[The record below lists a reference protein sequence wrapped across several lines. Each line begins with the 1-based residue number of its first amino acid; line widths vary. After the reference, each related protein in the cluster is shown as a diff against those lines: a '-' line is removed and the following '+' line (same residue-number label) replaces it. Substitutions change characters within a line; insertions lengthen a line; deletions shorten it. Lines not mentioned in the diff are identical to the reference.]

1 MKRTK
6 IISAFV
12 ATAAIAFTANAHE
25 HGHEH
30 HGHGHTHGHEHGH
43 GHHAQVS
50 FTGHEA
56 QLNNVEFSRCWV
68 RLVPG
73 SRPSAAYFDIKNTGT
88 EAIALIGVRADNF
101 TDTMLHETTVVDGVS
116 KMGMVDKLVIDAG
129 QAASFK
135 PKANHVMLT
144 AESEDAVSVGDI
156 VNLQFKFEGEQVAS
170 AECLV
175 KPINSLS
182 FEG

>member
-1 MKRTK
+1 MKSTK
-6 IISAFV
+6 IILAGV
-12 ATAAIAFTANAHE
+12 AAAVMAFTAQAHE
-25 HGHEH
+25 HAHEH
-30 HGHGHTHGHEHGH
+30 HGHGHDHR
-43 GHHAQVS
+43 ASVS
-50 FTGHEA
+50 FTGHEKL
-56 QLNNVEFSRCWV
+56 LNEVEFSRCWV

-73 SRPSAAYFDIKNTGT
+73 GRPSAAYFDVKNTGP

-116 KMGMVDKLVIDAG
+116 KMGMVDKVVIGAG
-129 QAASFK
+129 KTASFK
-135 PKANHVMLT
+135 PKGNHIMLT
-144 AESEDAVSVGDI
+144 AESADAVAVGDT
-156 VNLQFKFEGEQVAS
+156 VSLQFKFEGEQVAS